1 MQNKVVIEVEK
12 LSKSY
17 QLGNIGWNTFWNDCR
32 RYGSKIGLPFS
43 TPKYGS
49 QFNALDEVSF
59 SVKQG
64 EVLGIIGANGAGKS
78 TLLKILSRITEPTS
92 GKAILR
98 GRVGSLL
105 LGEFFLF
112 KCC

>member
-59 SVKQG
+59 GVKQ
-64 EVLGIIGANGAGKS
+64 EKFLE
-78 TLLKILSRITEPTS
+78 LLVQMEPAS
-92 GKAILR
+92 PLYSK
-98 GRVGSLL
+98 
-105 LGEFFLF
+105 F
-112 KCC
+112 